1 MDSSKEHLFV
11 FSNPKAGMDDID
23 RSTINQTIYDLSKDS
38 AFFKNSVDKDVQ
50 TDKKIAAMRT
60 QLGVKRR
67 HNLVADVDQRV
78 AALEASRDFSRVH
91 VVVDMDMFF
100 AAVEMRDNPSLA
112 HVPMAVGG
120 MGMICTANYAARK
133 FGVRAA
139 MPGFIA
145 KKLCPSLVLVPPHFS
160 KYEAVA
166 HQTRDIFREFD
177 PHFVAG
183 SLDEAYLD
191 ITNYIASVSTTT
203 LGGSSVCDPDAKC
216 SRGSVSTEASST
228 PRATAG
234 NVFVVEPNGHAY
246 AFDENT
252 SMEEKAGAVVQE
264 LRRRIH
270 QATQLTAS
278 AGIASIPKLAKVCSD
293 INKPNGQYVL
303 PFNRDAIVKF
313 VHHLPVRKFGGI
325 GKVKEKLLAQVLNV
339 ATGGDLFARRYD
351 IFHVFSEMSAQW
363 LLQLSLGASASPSH
377 DDDGD
382 RPCQKSASR
391 ETTFRATSSLQE
403 LLERCQVLVKH
414 VHSDLNELQ
423 LQGHCL
429 TVKLKTTQFA
439 VTSRA
444 WTCKSALS
452 QLSEMLDV
460 ACRLLVKEFNVAAKK
475 HAKDASGPVTYR
487 LLGIRMSMLK
497 PAPSSSAGA
506 WASPIPAT
514 STADHDSAPQPPSV
528 RQLSLPGVLHPA
540 LVPRQLSSTAPHAH
554 HDATPSSEA
563 REPCPVCGCHFDVWS
578 LFLVN
583 EHIDQCLSKTRSQP
597 RRNHPSHVARAFNSN
612 AIALSGSTSKLYS
625 SPFFQPKPT

>member
-1 MDSSKEHLFV
+1 
-11 FSNPKAGMDDID
+11 MDDID

-160 KYEAVA
+160 KYEVLQLKR
-166 HQTRDIFREFD
+166 HLKQ
-177 PHFVAG
+177 
-183 SLDEAYLD
+183 
-191 ITNYIASVSTTT
+191 
-203 LGGSSVCDPDAKC
+203 
-216 SRGSVSTEASST
+216 
-228 PRATAG
+228 
-234 NVFVVEPNGHAY
+234 PNGHAY

-278 AGIASIPKLAKVCSD
+278 AGIASIPKLAKVSLPPFHVCSD

-382 RPCQKSASR
+382 RPCQKSA
-391 ETTFRATSSLQE
+391 
-403 LLERCQVLVKH
+403 RC
-414 VHSDLNELQ
+414 D
-423 LQGHCL
+423 
-429 TVKLKTTQFA
+429 
-439 VTSRA
+439 R
-444 WTCKSALS
+444 
-452 QLSEMLDV
+452 
-460 ACRLLVKEFNVAAKK
+460 
-475 HAKDASGPVTYR
+475 
-487 LLGIRMSMLK
+487 
-497 PAPSSSAGA
+497 
-506 WASPIPAT
+506 
-514 STADHDSAPQPPSV
+514 
-528 RQLSLPGVLHPA
+528 
-540 LVPRQLSSTAPHAH
+540 
-554 HDATPSSEA
+554 
-563 REPCPVCGCHFDVWS
+563 
-578 LFLVN
+578 
-583 EHIDQCLSKTRSQP
+583 
-597 RRNHPSHVARAFNSN
+597 
-612 AIALSGSTSKLYS
+612 
-625 SPFFQPKPT
+625 